1 MTRVIKDGFIFKK
14 SRRKNKKY
22 DVFTLDNKYI
32 VSFGDKRYQ
41 QYKDK
46 IGLYSHLNHGDK
58 KRRDNYYKRHGDY
71 RAKDV
76 GKSAK
81 YFSHKYLW

>member
-1 MTRVIKDGFIFKK
+1 MIKRDGFIFRK

-22 DVFTLDNKYI
+22 DVFTLGNKYI
-32 VSFGDKRYQ
+32 TSFGDKRYQ

-58 KRRDNYYKRHGDY
+58 KRRANYYKRHGDY
-71 RAKDV
+71 RNKDI

-81 YFSHKYLW
+81 YFSHEYLW